1 MKQLHFVL
9 ILCLAFFAHCLY
21 GQEASGIMTADS
33 HNDEEAPAITFSRDT
48 LVRSNDSI
56 IIVVTACAPICSS
69 IVIVENAEGDEI
81 GKIVPPIADAIFPEA
96 YIENGIIK
104 WRDNTYMMLDEDEK
118 RWKKSNQ

>member
-1 MKQLHFVL
+1 
-9 ILCLAFFAHCLY
+9 
-21 GQEASGIMTADS
+21 MTADS